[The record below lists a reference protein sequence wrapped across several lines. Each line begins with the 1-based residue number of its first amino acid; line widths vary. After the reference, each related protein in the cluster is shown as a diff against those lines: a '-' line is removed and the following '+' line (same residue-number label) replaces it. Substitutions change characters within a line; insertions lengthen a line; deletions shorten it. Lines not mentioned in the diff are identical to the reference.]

1 MENKGPQENT
11 IPRPPVVAVMG
22 HIDHGKSTLLD
33 HIRSTNVTEKEA
45 GGITQHISS
54 YEVVHK
60 GKDGADQ
67 KITFLDTPGHEAFS
81 SVRTRGAKAADIAIL
96 VVAADD
102 GVNTQTL
109 DALGCIKE
117 AKLPYIIAIN
127 KIDKPGA
134 DVERTK
140 QSLAEHD
147 IYVEG
152 YGGDISWAA
161 ISAKTGEGISD
172 LLDLVLLAAELE
184 ELTGNPDVKAEG
196 VIIESNL
203 DKKKGI
209 TATIIIKNGTLRNG
223 MALQSGT
230 SYVPLRII
238 ENFLGKN
245 ISEASFSSP
254 VAVTG
259 WSELPRV
266 GDIFHT
272 FDNKKEALEAAKNY
286 IQEPVKEDTEKD
298 DTEDAPE
305 ETVTVPITIKADTS
319 GSIDAVKFEMAKW
332 NEPRLIPKII
342 HTGIGDISEN
352 DVLLVSGQT
361 PGIVVGFNV
370 KIDEAAKR
378 IAEQYNVTMNS
389 FNIIYKLTEWVEET
403 LKTRV
408 PKSEAEVATGKLK
421 ILKVFSKNKDKQVVG
436 GRVEDGT
443 INVGGRVNVL
453 RRDNKLGTGIVK
465 ELQKAKQ
472 KTSKVESGDECGLM
486 IESRVEIV
494 PGDIIEGFTIE
505 IR

>member
-1 MENKGPQENT
+1 MENKAPQEHT

-60 GKDGADQ
+60 GKDDTDQ

-117 AKLPYIIAIN
+117 AELPYIIAIN

-184 ELTGNPDVKAEG
+184 ELTGNPEVRAEG

-223 MALQSGT
+223 MALQSGK

-286 IQEPVKEDTEKD
+286 TQEPVKEDSKKD
-298 DTEDAPE
+298 DGEDTAIDRKANNANRSE
-305 ETVTVPITIKADTS
+305 VEQNVP
-319 GSIDAVKFEMAKW
+319 V
-332 NEPRLIPKII
+332 
-342 HTGIGDISEN
+342 
-352 DVLLVSGQT
+352 
-361 PGIVVGFNV
+361 
-370 KIDEAAKR
+370 
-378 IAEQYNVTMNS
+378 
-389 FNIIYKLTEWVEET
+389 
-403 LKTRV
+403 
-408 PKSEAEVATGKLK
+408 
-421 ILKVFSKNKDKQVVG
+421 
-436 GRVEDGT
+436 
-443 INVGGRVNVL
+443 
-453 RRDNKLGTGIVK
+453 
-465 ELQKAKQ
+465 
-472 KTSKVESGDECGLM
+472 
-486 IESRVEIV
+486 
-494 PGDIIEGFTIE
+494 
-505 IR
+505 